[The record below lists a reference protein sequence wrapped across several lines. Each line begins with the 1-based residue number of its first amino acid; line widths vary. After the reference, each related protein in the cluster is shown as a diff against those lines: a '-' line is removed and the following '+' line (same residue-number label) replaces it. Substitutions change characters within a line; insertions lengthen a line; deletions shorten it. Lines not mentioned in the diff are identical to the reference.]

1 MTLVLCIAGAIVLGT
16 GFGLFITWL
25 FGKFPEDWL
34 QDYGVKDTD
43 PDYRVSKRMRWV
55 PEGVIAC
62 IFCAVSYVVAV
73 IFCGNSY
80 ITTFKPLHLLVI
92 VLLIPDLIL
101 VMMSDKLNR
110 IIPDQFSAYIAVVGV
125 LFVFALRRLR
135 KRGGCGCD
143 ACRACGGCRS
153 CGGCAAE
160 REDDPGKM
168 DNSNKGNKRCMQ
180 NR

>member
-1 MTLVLCIAGAIVLGT
+1 MNTASVLVL
-16 GFGLFITWL
+16 
-25 FGKFPEDWL
+25 
-34 QDYGVKDTD
+34 
-43 PDYRVSKRMRWV
+43 
-55 PEGVIAC
+55 
-62 IFCAVSYVVAV
+62 AV
-73 IFCGNSY
+73 F
-80 ITTFKPLHLLVI
+80 
-92 VLLIPDLIL
+92 
-101 VMMSDKLNR
+101 
-110 IIPDQFSAYIAVVGV
+110 GV